1 MINKQGR
8 IGWMKKM
15 LIVLVIG
22 VLAVLA
28 WPTIQQYLPGSG
40 SDDRRVS
47 GETQRATGNPG
58 TSMGDMGA
66 DTNTRSGGSYGTVK
80 RGGISVK
87 VSGSGKVAAEDT
99 RQVYNEA
106 EGRVKNVDVKVGDT
120 VQEGQILVQLAS
132 DDIENEIASLNRT
145 LFDAQIALS
154 EVRDSGSA
162 TSIYSPAA
170 GRVKMMKAE
179 VDDDVSTLMKQ
190 YSYLCVISRDG
201 KMKVDFVPAPGV
213 TFHAGDKVHVWI
225 KSQAVE
231 GTVSQAAGLTGGN
244 ISVTV
249 PDDSYDVGEPAV
261 VSTLLG
267 EKLGEGTLAVNMPI
281 PVTGIGGTI
290 SSIAYEENDTVG
302 SGYKLFGLSGR
313 TPSADLQKAILAYD
327 EAWTNMTNAQKK
339 QDNLLIRS
347 PLTGVVTAVDA
358 QVGAKLE
365 EGSPAFT
372 VQNTDSYKVTAAVDE
387 LYITQIVPG
396 QSVTVELDAY
406 PNRKFTATVDR
417 ISGVGTVEGGV
428 ATYDVTVTLDPNQ
441 GAEFMDGMTANI
453 EVATIDKSSVLLAP
467 VEAISTSNGQN
478 YVTLA
483 SGVQQ
488 TVTTG
493 ESDGTNIEILSGVSE
508 GDQVLLTRSAATNNV
523 GTYSGAS
530 GSPGGNAQSRQNRSG
545 AIMMPPGGF

>member
-8 IGWMKKM
+8 IGWMKKV
-15 LIVLVIG
+15 LIVVVIA

-40 SDDRRVS
+40 GDDRMVS
-47 GETQRATGNPG
+47 SEIQRTSGN
-58 TSMGDMGA
+58 TSMGDTGT
-66 DTNTRSGGSYGTVK
+66 DTNARSGASYGTIR
-80 RGGISVK
+80 RGNISVK

-106 EGRVKNVDVKVGDT
+106 EGRVENVDVKIGDT

-145 LFDAQIALS
+145 LFDAQIALG

-162 TSIYSPAA
+162 TSIYSPSA

-179 VDDDVSTLMKQ
+179 VDDDVATLMKQ

-201 KMKVDFVPAPGV
+201 KMKVDFVPTPGV
-213 TFHAGDKVHVWI
+213 TFQAGDKVHVWI
-225 KSQAVE
+225 KNQAVE

-249 PDDSYDVGEPAV
+249 SDDSYDVGEPV
-261 VSTLLG
+261 IVSTLLG
-267 EKLGEGTLAVNMPI
+267 EKLGEGTLTVNMPI

-441 GAEFMDGMTANI
+441 GAAFMDGMTANI

-483 SGVQQ
+483 SGMQQ
-488 TVTTG
+488 AVTTG

-508 GDQVLLTRSAATNNV
+508 GDQVMLTRSATTNNV

-530 GSPGGNAQSRQNRSG
+530 GSSGSGNTQSRQNRSG